1 MEAIQIRVATETD
14 KPFIFSNWLRHY
26 KNRSY
31 FAKRIRNSIFYK
43 WHHLVIEK
51 ILDRPNTLSLIAHP
65 PEEPEVIL
73 GFMISEAWPDGSVI
87 HFVYI
92 KPQFKKMGIAKKLFE
107 ASKLQ
112 ETQFFTHWT
121 FDVDELTQ
129 KLPNLTYDPYRI

>member
-1 MEAIQIRVATETD
+1 
-14 KPFIFSNWLRHY
+14 
-26 KNRSY
+26 
-31 FAKRIRNSIFYK
+31 
-43 WHHLVIEK
+43 
-51 ILDRPNTLSLIAHP
+51 
-65 PEEPEVIL
+65 
-73 GFMISEAWPDGSVI
+73 MISEAWPDGSVI